1 MSGVTFTRSENKALY
16 DELVSKYPGC
26 PEMWR
31 YFLAL
36 TEVPRPSKHTER
48 VSKWAQEV
56 GKKLGGTVRADAAGN
71 VAINIPATPGLEDVP
86 AVVLQAHLDMV
97 PTKTAQSKHNFETDP
112 IECWIDG
119 DVLRAKDTT
128 LGGDDGSGVAAIFA
142 VAEACPKHGPFVLLF
157 TVDEELGLLGA
168 NKLVEG
174 ELLPP
179 NAKYLVNVDSEDWG
193 EITLSCAGGVDRILK
208 LPVTREAARE
218 SGWSSYEMVLQDFKG
233 GHSGCDIHLHRAST
247 TKWAMEI
254 IGSNRAVINGAPYR
268 ISSFVSGHAHNAIPS
283 RCTVVFDIRDSDAE
297 NFIQSMQTV
306 FKRLFDAYAED
317 ECSET
322 KKPQMS
328 ITKLEEDKRPA
339 KALTFSS
346 SRSAICAISGLQQ
359 GVWRWSEVCPTLV
372 ETSQS
377 IAVTNIK
384 ADEGDLEIEIFARS
398 SNNDALEALRNYL
411 KCYAALYGGIAE
423 AHTADYPGWPADPH
437 TKLCE
442 TATALFKREFGV
454 DAKITSIHAGL
465 ECGIVM
471 NKYPANK
478 LEAISIGPD
487 VKNPHTTM
495 EHLGLASCEKLYR
508 FLVKLVAE
516 LAQK

>member
-1 MSGVTFTRSENKALY
+1 MSGVTFTRAENKALY
-16 DELVSKYPGC
+16 DELVKKYPGC

-36 TEVPRPSKHTER
+36 TEVPRPSKHTAK
-48 VSKWAQEV
+48 VSQWAQEV
-56 GKKLGGTVRADAAGN
+56 GKKLGGSVRADAAGN
-71 VAINIPATPGLEDVP
+71 VAITLPATAGLENVP

-97 PTKTAQSKHNFETDP
+97 PTKTASSKHNFETDP

-119 DVLRAKDTT
+119 EVLRAKDTT

-142 VAEACPKHGPFVLLF
+142 VAETCPTHGPLVILF
-157 TVDEELGLLGA
+157 TVDEELGLAGA

-193 EITLSCAGGVDRILK
+193 EITLSCAGGVDRIMH
-208 LPVTREAARE
+208 LPVARAPAREA
-218 SGWSSYEMVLQDFKG
+218 GWSSYELELLDFKG
-233 GHSGCDIHLHRAST
+233 GHSGCDIQLHRAST
-247 TKWAMEI
+247 TKWVAEML
-254 IGSNRAVINGAPYR
+254 GANSVALSGVPYR
-268 ISSFVSGHAHNAIPS
+268 IAELKSGHAHNAIPS
-283 RCTVVFDIRDSDAE
+283 HCVAIFEVRDCDAE
-297 NFIQSMQTV
+297 AYIAAMTEV
-306 FKRLFDAYAED
+306 FQRLFETYAKV
-317 ECSET
+317 ECTPT
-322 KKPQMS
+322 KKPLMH
-328 ITKLEEDKRPA
+328 IKKIEDEKKRPA

-346 SRSAICAISGLQQ
+346 TRTMLCAITGLHQ

-377 IAVTNIK
+377 IAVTRVD
-384 ADEGDLEIEIFARS
+384 AEEGDLEIEVFARS
-398 SNNDALEALRNYL
+398 SNNDDLAALRKYL
-411 KCYAALYGGIAE
+411 DAYAALYGGSASI
-423 AHTADYPGWPADPH
+423 HTADYPGWPANPH

-487 VKNPHTTM
+487 VKNPHTVM
-495 EHLGLASCEKLYR
+495 EHLGLPSCEKLYR
-508 FLVKLVAE
+508 FLVKLVSE
-516 LAQK
+516 LAN

>member
-1 MSGVTFTRSENKALY
+1 MSGVTFTRPENKALY
-16 DELVSKYPGC
+16 DELVSKYPAC

-56 GKKLGGTVRADAAGN
+56 GKKLGGNVRADAAGN
-71 VAINIPATPGLEDVP
+71 VAICLPATAGLENVP

-97 PTKTAQSKHNFETDP
+97 PTKTANSKHNFETDP

-119 DVLRAKDTT
+119 EVLRAKDTT

-142 VAEACPKHGPFVLLF
+142 VAEACPKHGPLVLLF
-157 TVDEELGLLGA
+157 TVDEELGLAGA

-174 ELLPP
+174 ELLPA
-179 NAKYLVNVDSEDWG
+179 NAKYLINVDSEEWG

-208 LPVTREAARE
+208 LPVARDAARDAE
-218 SGWSSYEMVLQDFKG
+218 WASYKMVLQNFKG
-233 GHSGCDIHLHRAST
+233 GHSGCDIQLHRAST
-247 TKWAMEI
+247 TKWAMQI
-254 IGSNRAVINGAPYR
+254 LGSNRSVISGAQYR
-268 ISSFVSGHAHNAIPS
+268 IASISSGHAHNAIPS
-283 RCTVVFDIRDSDAE
+283 HCTAVFEVRRSDAE
-297 NFIQSMQTV
+297 AFIKAMKVEFQ
-306 FKRLFDAYAED
+306 RLFDAYAED
-317 ECSET
+317 ECTEA
-322 KKPQMS
+322 KKPEMT
-328 ITKLEEDKRPA
+328 IEELTGEDRPK

-346 SRSAICAISGLQQ
+346 SRTVLCAVSGLQQ

-377 IAVTNIK
+377 IAVTKI
-384 ADEGDLEIEIFARS
+384 DEDDGDLIIEVFARS
-398 SNNDALEALRNYL
+398 SNNEALEALRNYL
-411 KCYAALYGGIAE
+411 NAYASLYGGVATV
-423 AHTADYPGWPADPH
+423 HTADYPGWPANPH
-437 TKLCE
+437 TKVVQ
-442 TATALFKREFGV
+442 TATDLFKREFGV
-454 DAKITSIHAGL
+454 DAKVTSIHAGL

-487 VKNPHTTM
+487 VRNPHTTM
-495 EHLGLASCEKLYR
+495 EYLGLPSCEKLYR

-516 LAQK
+516 LAEK